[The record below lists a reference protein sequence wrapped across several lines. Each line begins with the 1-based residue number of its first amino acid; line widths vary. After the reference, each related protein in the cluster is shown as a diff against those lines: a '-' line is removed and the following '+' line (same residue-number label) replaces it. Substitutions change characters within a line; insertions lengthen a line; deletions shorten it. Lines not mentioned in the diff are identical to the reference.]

1 MRGSMRLEARKTM
14 VFGAAGGIG
23 GAIAAVFAR
32 EGADVALV
40 DARPADDAA
49 KSVRSH
55 GRLALPLTADI
66 TSRREVNE
74 AVAATLAQFG
84 HIDALVNAAGV
95 TSFGSAATL
104 EEAEWDRVLAIN
116 LKGVMLS
123 CQAVIPAMCAARSG
137 RIINIGSVLGK
148 NGGNARPWIDPS
160 EQLVSSNIAYGVS
173 KAGVHA
179 LTLYLARE
187 LAAHGVCVNAV
198 APGPIASA
206 MTRNFPERLK
216 AAIPLGRMGTA
227 QEVAETVLFL
237 ASDAAS
243 FITGEIIDVNGGA
256 WGD

>member
-1 MRGSMRLEARKTM
+1 MRLEGRKTL
-14 VFGAAGGIG
+14 VFGGAGGIG
-23 GAIAAVFAR
+23 GAIAEVFAR

-40 DARPADDAA
+40 DARAADQATQV
-49 KSVRSH
+49 VRRY
-55 GRLALPLTADI
+55 GRAALPIIADI
-66 TSRREVNE
+66 TSRRQVNE
-74 AVAATLAQFG
+74 AVAATLAHFG
-84 HIDALVNAAGV
+84 RIDTLVNTAGV

-123 CQAVIPAMCAARSG
+123 CQAVIPTMCGARSG
-137 RIINIGSVLGK
+137 RIINIGSILAK

-160 EQLVSSNIAYGVS
+160 EQQVSSNVAYGVS
-173 KAGVHA
+173 KAGVHT

-187 LAAHGVCVNAV
+187 LASYGICVNAV
-198 APGPIASA
+198 APGPVASA
-206 MTRNFPERLK
+206 MTKNFPDRLK